1 MGNSSS
7 KNNTKGGTLI
17 GAYPPP
23 IDGANLPPLPKDER
37 TFYVRV
43 PEDARKG
50 ESFVVDIEGE
60 SFRVH
65 PPKGV
70 PPGGKFRYTHP
81 AEIHHVYAST
91 LDSIPGMVV
100 VQSKPIVWGSR
111 AFACFNIAGVASSSA
126 DIMQEA
132 QAELL
137 RQTVRSGC
145 NACLGINI
153 SVANSATAAG
163 DYGQH
168 KSGLVLV
175 TATGTPCIVV
185 KAGQMAPVQATSTA
199 VVTPLYNASVI
210 NTPACE

>member
-1 MGNSSS
+1 MGNATS
-7 KNNTKGGTLI
+7 KLKGGTLT

-23 IDGANLPPLPKDER
+23 IDGATLPPIPKDSR
-37 TFYVRV
+37 NFVVRV
-43 PEDARKG
+43 PEDAVKG

-70 PPGGKFRYTHP
+70 KPGGKFRYKHP
-81 AEIHHVYAST
+81 AEVHKVYATT
-91 LDSIPGMVV
+91 LDSVPGMVV

-111 AFACFNIAGVASSSA
+111 AFPCSSIRGVASSSA
-126 DIMQEA
+126 DILQDA

-137 RQTVRSGC
+137 RQTIRAGC

-163 DYGQH
+163 DYGQR
-168 KSGLVLV
+168 KEGLVLV
-175 TATGTPCIVV
+175 TAFGTPCIVV
-185 KAGQMAPVQATSTA
+185 KAAEMPPVQATST

-210 NTPACE
+210 DTPIYD